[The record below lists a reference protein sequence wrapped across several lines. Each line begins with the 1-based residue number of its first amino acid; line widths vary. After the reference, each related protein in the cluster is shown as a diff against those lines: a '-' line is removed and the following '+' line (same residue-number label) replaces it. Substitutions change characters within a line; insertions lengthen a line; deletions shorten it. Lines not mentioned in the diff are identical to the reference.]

1 MCDPELLS
9 TATSIQYT
17 GRTGIA
23 SYALPAY
30 RIIQLY
36 PIRRYRD
43 RSGLV
48 TRVSGHREDVSE
60 DVDCFDYW
68 LKRSESVPTS
78 LCGECVTL
86 PVLLVV
92 LRYRGI
98 KS

>member
-1 MCDPELLS
+1 MCYIHPLIMGTKPRSGSPPLR
-9 TATSIQYT
+9 
-17 GRTGIA
+17 GWA
-23 SYALPAY
+23 SAV
-30 RIIQLY
+30 
-36 PIRRYRD
+36 YRD

-86 PVLLVV
+86 PVLLSRTP
-92 LRYRGI
+92 RYRGI